1 LEDVGRRIKPYNSKR
16 LLSLIYAKQIDG
28 VGCRGDDDSNGN
40 STTDAIFSCL
50 SVAKTSTRETK
61 HHTRRAGEFRFIML
75 AGPEEL
81 TL

>member
-1 LEDVGRRIKPYNSKR
+1 M
-16 LLSLIYAKQIDG
+16 YAKQIDG

-40 STTDAIFSCL
+40 SKTDAIFSCL
-50 SVAKTSTRETK
+50 SVAKTSTQEIK
-61 HHTRRAGEFRFIML
+61 HHTWRVGEFRFITL